1 MAGRGKTS
9 FNKRLKEQ
17 KRAEKRQEKD
27 ARRQQRKLESQ
38 SGEKPDLDAIE
49 AGETAPDSEAVTG
62 EAAENREAE

>member
-27 ARRQQRKLESQ
+27 ARRQQRKLGGLPG
-38 SGEKPDLDAIE
+38 SGDKEELEVNE
-49 AGETAPDSEAVTG
+49 AGEIVTSDG
-62 EAAENREAE
+62 EPVTQDREVG

>member
-27 ARRQQRKLESQ
+27 VRRQQRKLESQ
-38 SGEKPDLDAIE
+38 SLSDQKPDLDVSE
-49 AGETAPDSEAVTG
+49 SVETVT
-62 EAAENREAE
+62 EDREVV